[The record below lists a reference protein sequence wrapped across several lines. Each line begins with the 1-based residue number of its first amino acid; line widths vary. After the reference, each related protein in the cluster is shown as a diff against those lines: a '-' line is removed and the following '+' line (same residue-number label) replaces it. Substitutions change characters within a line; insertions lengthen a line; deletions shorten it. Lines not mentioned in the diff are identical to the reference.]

1 MRHPSF
7 ILYASIAACGY
18 TALASATTPPL
29 AFTLD
34 LFGPCTQSSC
44 TGSHP
49 TDIGVNAVANTFSY
63 APGAAGSYVATMA
76 MGSPAVCDEVASD
89 GTLGA
94 KSSLRLAP
102 TFSNST
108 GGLLEFN
115 AGGASIVDVGAII
128 FDGNTPPG
136 VAVSYSNSGATPQ
149 VVCYQIN
156 PISGGPVAYAA
167 GPSGIFSGGFDAHP
181 DPWVSVQT
189 VFSPTAGSQRP
200 SGQTSIAPQP
210 NDMVYVVQIHNPVA
224 GWHLDFGY
232 DTAYFDPANNGGG
245 GAPSWCV
252 LTSAQP
258 GALGT
263 CGSLSGQYGVVTSSL
278 PYTVAARD
286 IQAAT
291 NSVYLQVVMAGSSV
305 ATSSWSTLTSGFY
318 PALGSMFPPFGTYPQ
333 RFDDKVAVASANN
346 LPMLNIG
353 SIVCNNDKTSP
364 SCMIADQDGHAVPAA
379 LNFANTISGS
389 GTVNADPLVYFV
401 DPSSGTTLPGNVAAL
416 TVDSASC
423 DDPNGILASPI
434 GTGNVTTSPSAPGGK
449 ALGFGFKPSG
459 SLYVAGTA
467 TCTATFTS
475 HYIPSLPLSTTQSFT
490 ITMLPATVTHFA
502 VSAPTSTTAGVAV
515 NNVTVTALDGSNNTV
530 ASYVGTVRFASTDPA
545 ATLPASAALTNGSGT
560 FSSTLKT
567 SGSRTIIATDTVTS
581 ALSGTSN
588 AIAVSAAAATHFTVN
603 APPSATTGVAFNISV
618 AAYDQ
623 FNNLATGY
631 AGTAHFTS
639 TDAAG
644 LLPANSTLTFGVGT
658 FSATLITPGTRT
670 ITATDTVTSSITG
683 ASSATT
689 VN

>member
-7 ILYASIAACGY
+7 ILCASIAACGY
-18 TALASATTPPL
+18 ASLASATNPPL

-34 LFGPCTQSSC
+34 LYGS
-44 TGSHP
+44 TGTHP
-49 TDIGVNAVANTFSY
+49 TDIGLNAVANTFSY
-63 APGAAGSYVATMA
+63 APGADGSFVATMA
-76 MGSPAVCDEVASD
+76 MSSPAVCDEVASD

-102 TFSNST
+102 TFSNNA

-128 FDGNTPPG
+128 FDGDTPPG
-136 VAVSYSNSGATPQ
+136 VAASYSNLGAATPQ

-156 PISGGPVAYAA
+156 PISGGPLAYAA
-167 GPSGIFSGGFDAHP
+167 GPSGIFAGSFEGHP

-189 VFSPTAGSQRP
+189 VFSPSAGLQRP

-210 NDMVYVVQIHNPVA
+210 NDMAYVVQIHNPVA

-245 GAPSWCV
+245 GAPNWCV

-286 IQAAT
+286 IQAAS

-318 PALGSMFPPFGTYPQ
+318 PALASVFPPYGTYPQ

-353 SIVCNNDKTSP
+353 SIVCNNDKSSP

-434 GTGNVTTSPSAPGGK
+434 STSNVTTSPSAPGGK
-449 ALGFGFKPSG
+449 ALAFGFKPSG
-459 SLYVAGTA
+459 LLYVPGTA

-475 HYIPSLPLSTTQSFT
+475 HYLPSLPLSTTQSFT
-490 ITMLPATVTHFA
+490 ITMLPATVTHFS
-502 VSAPTSTTAGVAV
+502 VTAPASTTAGGAF
-515 NNVTVTALDGSNNTV
+515 NNLAVTALDGANNVVSTY
-530 ASYVGTVRFASTDPA
+530 SGTVHFFSNTDNLAVLPA
-545 ATLPASAALTNGSGT
+545 NATLTGGTGT
-560 FSSTLKT
+560 FSATFKTAGSQTITARDSVTSSINGT
-567 SGSRTIIATDTVTS
+567 SGGTTV
-581 ALSGTSN
+581 N
-588 AIAVSAAAATHFTVN
+588 AGPATHFTVN
-603 APPSATTGVAFNISV
+603 SPPSATTGVAFNISV

-639 TDAAG
+639 TDVAAM
-644 LLPANSTLTFGVGT
+644 LPANSILTFGVGT
-658 FSATLITPGTRT
+658 FSATLISPGTRT
-670 ITATDTVTSSITG
+670 ITATDTVTLSITG
-683 ASSATT
+683 TSSAIT